1 MNFILFQSSKL
12 NDYVIIKDYNAEPR
26 NQKNWTSR
34 TAKIFRKYNLIIHRI
49 VFFGVILMQFI
60 FVYVIIKV
68 SQYPL
73 LKEIRIFLSDLEA
86 QVLEG
91 TQKLTE
97 MKKYWQRWRIIFAI
111 LATLLFYGEY
121 SKRFSLAHKILIL

>member
-1 MNFILFQSSKL
+1 MAGNFVTTYI
-12 NDYVIIKDYNAEPR
+12 D
-26 NQKNWTSR
+26 NQNGIYRINKP
-34 TAKIFRKYNLIIHRI
+34 I

-97 MKKYWQRWRIIFAI
+97 MKKYLQRWRIIFAI

-121 SKRFSLAHKILIL
+121 GKRFSLAHKILIL

>member
-1 MNFILFQSSKL
+1 
-12 NDYVIIKDYNAEPR
+12 
-26 NQKNWTSR
+26 
-34 TAKIFRKYNLIIHRI
+34 

-111 LATLLFYGEY
+111 LATLLFLWGIWQAIQ
-121 SKRFSLAHKILIL
+121 FGP

>member
-1 MNFILFQSSKL
+1 MAGNFVTTYI
-12 NDYVIIKDYNAEPR
+12 D
-26 NQKNWTSR
+26 NQNGIYRINKP
-34 TAKIFRKYNLIIHRI
+34 I

-111 LATLLFYGEY
+111 LATLLFLWGIWQAIQ
-121 SKRFSLAHKILIL
+121 FGP